1 MSTTALVGKYTVS
14 DIVNSYSSMDGNA
27 MYVKVANVL
36 ALKCPLFRLL
46 PILPSN
52 QIMSEITSKVLSMGT
67 ASLRRFNEYVV
78 PTANHRVPST
88 EPIAMIQDWSEVDA
102 SLYEIQN
109 DKDQWRMDEDMI
121 KVESMTQSVEDQ
133 FLNGNISQYPAGIN
147 GFFTRYKSS
156 TVRPNGVS
164 TTRYNVQLAGGS
176 GSDVTSIIALELG
189 PNKVYGICPK
199 NSRGGLNIENKGKV
213 TSESSTGRMDVY
225 RTKIEM
231 FFGLVVKDD
240 RCVQRIAN
248 IEISGSTSLFDPAQL
263 SSALRRLPGGGQD
276 PNTVILVSPTVMD
289 QMDAMAMDKL
299 NVQYTPDEVWGGQIT
314 RFQRVP
320 VYVAEKISEAQTAIS

>member
-1 MSTTALVGKYTVS
+1 MTTALVSKYTIS
-14 DIVNSYSSMDGNA
+14 DVINSYSSLDGNA

-36 ALKCPLFRLL
+36 ALKCPLFRML
-46 PILPSN
+46 PMQASN
-52 QIMSEITSKVLSMGT
+52 QVMSEITSKVQSMGAGT
-67 ASLRRFNEYVV
+67 LRRFNEYVV
-78 PTANHRVPST
+78 PTANKRVPGT

-102 SLYEIQN
+102 ALYNIQN
-109 DKDQWRMDEDMI
+109 DPTQWRMDEDAI

-133 FLNGNISQYPAGIN
+133 FINGNIASDPAGIN

-164 TTRYNVQLAGGS
+164 TTRYNVQLGGGS
-176 GSDVTSIIALELG
+176 GSDVTSILVLELG
-189 PNKVYGICPK
+189 PNKVYGIYPK
-199 NSRGGLNIENKGKV
+199 NTRAGLNIENKGLV

-225 RTKIEM
+225 RTKMEM

-240 RCVQRIAN
+240 KCVQRIAN
-248 IEISGSTSLFDPAQL
+248 IEISGTDNLFNPAQL
-263 SSALRRLPGGGQD
+263 SSALRRLPGGGQA
-276 PNTVILVSPTVMD
+276 PGTVILVPPTVMD
-289 QMDAMAMDKL
+289 QMDVMAMDKL

>member
-1 MSTTALVGKYTVS
+1 MSTTALVSKYTIS
-14 DIVNSYSSMDGNA
+14 DVMNSYSSMDGNA

-36 ALKCPLFRLL
+36 ALKCPIFRML
-46 PILPSN
+46 PMFPSN
-52 QIMSEITSKVLSMGT
+52 QIMSEITSKVVSMGS

-78 PTANHRVPST
+78 PTANHRVPGT
-88 EPIAMIQDWSEVDA
+88 EPIAMFQDWSEVDA
-102 SLYEIQN
+102 ALYGIQN
-109 DKDQWRMDEDMI
+109 DPDQWRMDEDLI
-121 KVESMTQSVEDQ
+121 KIESMTQSVEDQ
-133 FLNGNISQYPAGIN
+133 LLNGNISQYPAGIN

-176 GSDVTSIIALELG
+176 GSDVTSILALELG
-189 PNKVYGICPK
+189 KGKVYGIYPK
-199 NSRGGLNIENKGKV
+199 NSRAGINIENKGKV

-225 RTKIEM
+225 RTLLEI

-248 IEISGSTSLFDPAQL
+248 IEISGSESIFNPAKL

-276 PNTVILVSPTVMD
+276 PGTVILVPPTVMD
-289 QMDAMAMDKL
+289 QMDEMAMDKL
-299 NVQYTPDEVWGGQIT
+299 NVRYTPDEVWGGQQT
-314 RFQRVP
+314 RFMGVP
-320 VYVAEKISEAQTAIS
+320 VFVAEKISEAQTAIS